1 MQSKINN
8 SLLALAYL
16 IPVPIGLLFNIPAV
30 WYGEGTGGR
39 LGAIAIVALFAIG
52 LLSSVICVFR
62 CGGWQKLL
70 GGVAATFYC
79 GCLIA
84 SRL

>member
-8 SLLALAYL
+8 SLLALAYF

-52 LLSSVICVFR
+52 LLCSVICVFR
-62 CGGWQKLL
+62 CVGWQKLL
-70 GGVAATFYC
+70 GGVSATFYC

>member
-16 IPVPIGLLFNIPAV
+16 IPVPIGILSNIPAV

-39 LGAIAIVALFAIG
+39 LGAIAIVAFLRSDYCVASYAYLDVAVGKNYWVVLQQLFTA
-52 LLSSVICVFR
+52 
-62 CGGWQKLL
+62 
-70 GGVAATFYC
+70 VA
-79 GCLIA
+79 
-84 SRL
+84 